1 MIWKN
6 NVLHWACAAALAA
19 AGVCAPALA
28 QQNAAPAANDTA
40 QSGAPGRVIV
50 TVEPKSNK
58 EESAPAISQS
68 QVMAKVNGKPAEVA
82 GWRKFNNNRPDLELI
97 LLVDDSA
104 RSSLGLHL
112 KEMKTFLTSLP
123 PTTAVAVAYMQN
135 AGPELLHPLTT
146 DHQAAADSLRL
157 PMGVPGG
164 NASPYFILS
173 TLIHHWPDQS
183 PNVRHEVIMISDG
196 VDRYY
201 SLRYD
206 PQDPYV
212 NATIHDAVRG
222 GVIIYSIYYR
232 DTGFASRTFVG
243 INGGQNYLT
252 QLSDETGGQ
261 LYYEGFGNPVD
272 MTPFFKSITKK
283 LNNQYELTLTP
294 PPNARKGV
302 DLLKVNVSAPNIQV
316 QAPQRIFFPPSPQ

>member
-1 MIWKN
+1 MTGKSKILN
-6 NVLHWACAAALAA
+6 LACAAALAA
-19 AGVCAPALA
+19 AGVCAPVFA
-28 QQNAAPAANDTA
+28 QQT
-40 QSGAPGRVIV
+40 SGSDSGGAGQGAGTTGHVIV
-50 TVEPKSNK
+50 TVEPKSH
-58 EESAPAISQS
+58 EAAPDIPQS
-68 QVMAKVNGKPAEVA
+68 DVLAKVNGKQAEVQ
-82 GWRKFNNNRPDLELI
+82 GWRKFNNARPDLELI

-112 KEMKTFLTSLP
+112 KEMKTFLMSLP

-146 DHQAAADSLRL
+146 DHKAAADTLRL

-173 TLIHHWPDQS
+173 TLIHRWPDQT
-183 PNVRHEVIMISDG
+183 PNVRHEVVMISDG

-206 PQDPYV
+206 PEDPYV
-212 NATIHDAVRG
+212 NATIHDAIRG
-222 GVIIYSIYYR
+222 GVIVYSIYYR
-232 DTGFASRTFVG
+232 DTGFASRTMMG

-261 LYYEGFGNPVD
+261 LFYEGFGNPVD
-272 MTPFFKSITKK
+272 MTPFFKSISQK
-283 LNNQYELTLTP
+283 LDNQYELTVTP
-294 PPNARKGV
+294 PNGVPKGV
-302 DLLKVNVSAPNIQV
+302 DALKVNVKAPNVKV
-316 QAPQRIFFPPSPQ
+316 QAPQRIFFPTPAQ